1 MGDQG
6 DDILSSFGLTEED
19 KNKYDI
25 VKEKFQGYFVKKHNV
40 IFERAKF
47 NMRSQME
54 GESTDSFVTALH
66 GLAEHC
72 NFRDLKEEL
81 IRDRLVVGLRDAAL
95 SEKLQMDPGL
105 TLEKAVTSARQKE
118 AVRKQQPLLRGDA
131 KEIKPLSEDPLP
143 NVDVVKKFSGPGPR
157 KSNTFPQNQRK
168 FTPQCYR
175 CGRPYQRGHQCPAIN
190 AICRKCNRRGHFQEA
205 CRSSSQVQEVQC
217 SYRLQEEEEESF
229 LGAVQVRGIEGSKP
243 WRITVSVNGSPVDF
257 KVDTGADV
265 TVIPSSMITS
275 GNLKASLSPCTKQLC
290 GPGNKTLDTEGQF
303 LAHLTYKER
312 STQETIIVVNGLQM
326 PLLGR
331 PAISQ
336 LQLIQRLDAL
346 SEQSKDPWPI
356 QEFPQLFTGL
366 GKLEGEYSIKLKTGA
381 TPYSLSTPRHVA
393 IPLLPKVKAELKRMQ
408 DLGVITPVEEATDW
422 CAGMV
427 VVPKANGGVRI
438 CVDLTK
444 LNESVCREKHPIPPV
459 DQTLGQLTGVKYFS
473 KLDANSGF
481 WQVPLSRES
490 LVLTT
495 FITPFGRF
503 RFNRVPFGIT
513 SAPEHFQR
521 RISAIL
527 SGLDGVSSHI
537 DDILA
542 HGKTKEEH
550 DSNLRNAL
558 TRLAHA
564 NLTLNRE
571 KCRFFQTSVDFLGY
585 TIDLSGVSPDVG
597 KVQALQDMPPPT
609 NPSEVRR
616 FLGMANQFGKFIPDL
631 ADTTKP
637 LRDLLIKDHQW
648 VWDHQ
653 QQDTTC
659 QKLMQYCQQGW
670 PSRDKLPGMFKPYLT
685 VATEFSIKEGLLMRG
700 RRIVVP
706 AVLQK
711 EILDRLHTGHQG
723 ITKCRQRARQSVWW
737 LHISAQIEELIRK
750 CPTCCI
756 EQKPRAEP
764 MIPSLLPDRPW
775 HKVGMDLFYW
785 DQATYLLIVDYYSR
799 YIEVSRLSSESA
811 QEVIRHTKSIFARH
825 GIPAEVVSDNGP
837 QFTSEEFQRF
847 SKQYCFSHKTSS
859 SYYPQG
865 NGEAERAVQTVK
877 MLLKKENDAY
887 LALLAYRATP
897 LSCGYSPAQLLMSRQ
912 LRSTVPECQE
922 NLLPKVPDKVVV
934 TNHDHKMKVQ
944 QKANYDRRHGV
955 RPSQPL
961 HPGNPVW
968 IRDRKETGKVVE
980 MTGSRSYSVQ
990 TGQGLHQR
998 NRQHLIHLPEEYSN
1012 YSDAGDTDSEPEN
1025 PSTDAGETLGHSPHS
1040 PRRSERNADDQ
1051 PRRSERNTQ
1060 KPDRYEPSW

>member
-1 MGDQG
+1 MYAQIEKEALAITWACDRFHQYLLGLRFHIETDHKPLVPL
-6 DDILSSFGLTEED
+6 LSS
-19 KNKYDI
+19 KNLDDLPLRVQRFRLHLMRYDFSI
-25 VKEKFQGYFVKKHNV
+25 SHVSGK
-40 IFERAKF
+40 
-47 NMRSQME
+47 
-54 GESTDSFVTALH
+54 
-66 GLAEHC
+66 
-72 NFRDLKEEL
+72 EL
-81 IRDRLVVGLRDAAL
+81 IIADDL
-95 SEKLQMDPGL
+95 SRAPVKDSKTQTTDLQPHEVEEYVDHII
-105 TLEKAVTSARQKE
+105 S
-118 AVRKQQPLLRGDA
+118 
-131 KEIKPLSEDPLP
+131 SLP
-143 NVDVVKKFSGPGPR
+143 
-157 KSNTFPQNQRK
+157 
-168 FTPQCYR
+168 
-175 CGRPYQRGHQCPAIN
+175 A
-190 AICRKCNRRGHFQEA
+190 
-205 CRSSSQVQEVQC
+205 
-217 SYRLQEEEEESF
+217 
-229 LGAVQVRGIEGSKP
+229 
-243 WRITVSVNGSPVDF
+243 
-257 KVDTGADV
+257 
-265 TVIPSSMITS
+265 
-275 GNLKASLSPCTKQLC
+275 
-290 GPGNKTLDTEGQF
+290 TEG
-303 LAHLTYKER
+303 
-312 STQETIIVVNGLQM
+312 
-326 PLLGR
+326 
-331 PAISQ
+331 
-336 LQLIQRLDAL
+336 RL
-346 SEQSKDPWPI
+346 EQI
-356 QEFPQLFTGL
+356 
-366 GKLEGEYSIKLKTGA
+366 
-381 TPYSLSTPRHVA
+381 R
-393 IPLLPKVKAELKRMQ
+393 
-408 DLGVITPVEEATDW
+408 
-422 CAGMV
+422 
-427 VVPKANGGVRI
+427 
-438 CVDLTK
+438 
-444 LNESVCREKHPIPPV
+444 RE
-459 DQTLGQLTGVKYFS
+459 
-473 KLDANSGF
+473 
-481 WQVPLSRES
+481 
-490 LVLTT
+490 
-495 FITPFGRF
+495 
-503 RFNRVPFGIT
+503 
-513 SAPEHFQR
+513 
-521 RISAIL
+521 
-527 SGLDGVSSHI
+527 
-537 DDILA
+537 
-542 HGKTKEEH
+542 
-550 DSNLRNAL
+550 
-558 TRLAHA
+558 
-564 NLTLNRE
+564 
-571 KCRFFQTSVDFLGY
+571 
-585 TIDLSGVSPDVG
+585 
-597 KVQALQDMPPPT
+597 
-609 NPSEVRR
+609 
-616 FLGMANQFGKFIPDL
+616 
-631 ADTTKP
+631 
-637 LRDLLIKDHQW
+637 
-648 VWDHQ
+648 Q

-685 VATEFSIKEGLLMRG
+685 VATEFSIKDGLLMRG

-711 EILDRLHTGHQG
+711 QILDRLHTGHQG

-837 QFTSEEFQRF
+837 QFTSEEFQKF

-859 SYYPQG
+859 PYYPQG

-887 LALLAYRATP
+887 LALLAYTATP

-944 QKANYDRRHGV
+944 QKVNYDRRHGV

-990 TGQGLHQR
+990 TGQGLYQR